1 MAAITATLISR
12 DDGLRALDLRR
23 DLGGIAAL
31 MELCFGDTLDGAGW
45 GAVREMQRLSR
56 SGPLLWVMGTVAPAW
71 QLGFVWIE
79 NGRVIGN
86 ASTQPSEHDRRT
98 WLIANVAVHP
108 DYRRRRMARAL
119 TEATMRLALDSGA
132 TQILL
137 QVNQNNTA
145 ARRLYEALGFQALG
159 AHTAWE
165 RMTGFRPQPAAT
177 SGIEIRPARAAEWE
191 AVFGFVSRYRPEG
204 FSWLKPLRSGDWRP
218 SLARAFD
225 NFFAGAREEHW
236 LAVDQVGKQIVGL
249 AKIDTGFSPSDQI
262 YVLIHPDWASRLER
276 PLLVTALRR
285 LGNRPWGIRIDHPA
299 GAAEIAL
306 QDLGFRRL
314 QTLVWMKKQL

>member
-1 MAAITATLISR
+1 MTATTASLTSR
-12 DDGLRALDLRR
+12 DEGLRALDLRR

-56 SGPLLWVMGTVAPAW
+56 AGPLLWVMGTVAPAW
-71 QLGFVWIE
+71 QLGFVWTE

-86 ASTQPSEHDRRT
+86 ISTQPSEHDRRT

-119 TEATMRLALDSGA
+119 TEAAMRLALDSGA

-145 ARRLYEALGFQALG
+145 AHRLYEALGFHALG

-165 RMTGFRPQPAAT
+165 RMTGFCPQPAPT
-177 SGIEIRPARAAEWE
+177 PEIEIRPARAAEWE
-191 AVFGFVSRYRPEG
+191 EVFGFACRYRPEG
-204 FSWLKPLRSGDWRP
+204 FGWLKPLRSGDWRP
-218 SLARAFD
+218 SLSRALN
-225 NFFAGAREEHW
+225 NFFSGAREEHW
-236 LAVDQVGKQIVGL
+236 LAVEPVNNRIVGL
-249 AKIDTGFSPSDQI
+249 AKIDTGFSQSDQI

-285 LGNRPWGIRIDHPA
+285 LGNRPWAIRIDQPV
-299 GAAEIAL
+299 GEAETAL

-314 QTLVWMKKQL
+314 PTLVWMEKQL

>member
-1 MAAITATLISR
+1 MISKA
-12 DDGLRALDLRR
+12 DGLRPLDLRR

-56 SGPLLWVMGTVAPAW
+56 AGPLLWLMGTVAPAW

-86 ASTQPSEHDRRT
+86 VSTQPSENDRRT

-108 DYRRRRMARAL
+108 DHRRRRMARTL
-119 TEATMRLALDSGA
+119 TEAAMRLALDSGA

-145 ARRLYEALGFQALG
+145 AHRLYEALGFQPLA

-165 RMTGFRPQPAAT
+165 RMTGFPPPPAALP
-177 SGIEIRPARAAEWE
+177 GIDIRPARAAEWE
-191 AVFGFVSRYRPEG
+191 DVFRFVSGYRPEG
-204 FSWLKPLRSGDWRP
+204 SNWLKPLRSDDWRP
-218 SLARAFD
+218 SLARAIN
-225 NFFAGAREEHW
+225 NFLSGAQEEQW
-236 LAVDQVGKQIVGL
+236 LAMEPASRQIVGL
-249 AKIDTGFSPSDQI
+249 AKVDTGFGSADQI
-262 YVLIHPDWASRLER
+262 FFVIRPDWASRLEV

-285 LGNRPWGIRIDHPA
+285 LGARPWSVRIDHPA
-299 GAAEIAL
+299 GEAETAL

-314 QTLVWMKKQL
+314 PTLVWMRKQL